1 MSQKVDLQVLA
12 GDYVKTALIA
22 EWKVNVGD
30 TVKKDDVLLACET
43 AKVTVDIPS
52 PCDGV
57 VEQILFPAGEEVDI
71 TDTVAV
77 IGDGSGAAAAPAPA
91 AAETAAPT
99 AAAPAA
105 AAATGARI
113 FVTPVAKKI
122 AKELGIDIEAM
133 KAALGQAK
141 ISKKDVYAYA
151 ETLKN
156 APKAAAPA
164 PAAAPDVT
172 ETPVKGRRRAIAQT
186 MSAST
191 STKPRVTL
199 MLDADLEE
207 LLRAKKYLGEKYP
220 DRRITVTGL
229 LAVAV
234 CKTLKSHPIMNATYE
249 NDVIREHAD
258 IRLGIAADME
268 EGLIVPVIGG
278 CAEKTG
284 LEICQA
290 VNETVKGCRENTL
303 PPSAYAGG
311 TFTISNLGSAGIK
324 YFTPIINTP
333 EIAILGVGSMRK
345 ELALENGQVVE
356 RRKIGLCLSFDHR
369 AVDGAPAGSF
379 LKDLKENIEN
389 PFLLGF

>member
-77 IGDGSGAAAAPAPA
+77 IGDGSGAAASPAPA
-91 AAETAAPT
+91 AAETAAPA
-99 AAAPAA
+99 AAAPAQA
-105 AAATGARI
+105 AAAGARI

-133 KAALGQAK
+133 KATLGQAK

-151 ETLKN
+151 EALKN

-164 PAAAPDVT
+164 PAAAPAVK
-172 ETPVKGRRRAIAQT
+172 ETPVKGRRRAIAQK
-186 MSAST
+186 MSESA

>member
-164 PAAAPDVT
+164 PAAAPAVK
-172 ETPVKGRRRAIAQT
+172 ETPVKGRRRAIAQK
-186 MSAST
+186 MSESA

-333 EIAILGVGSMRK
+333 ELAILGVGSMRK